1 MSRPC
6 INCGAQNAIEARFCR
21 SCGHSFEVDATSSA
35 QPTAPL
41 QPSPSART
49 DSAVVCAKC
58 GKENRDGTKFCR
70 GCGAALAESRPE
82 NAAQEPH
89 ALVRPSVVPTPQKA
103 FERSLRPPNAESIA
117 PSRTAPP
124 SLLGRLDNQWKM
136 PAMIVGGL
144 ALIGIVG
151 WFGYLRFAKKSSTA
165 TELATH
171 QQPGSAASVPQA
183 TGQEEP
189 PAPAV
194 AAQAPDESS
203 PPVPADGPQTTHSEP
218 PALAPAPV
226 PELSQADQT
235 PAELATAPRP
245 VEPPQTPLAP
255 AAAAPTLAPQHA
267 LQPPAREGEA
277 PAAMGADPESG
288 CQVWK
293 PNVQPNESVKWTG
306 RCSKDRKSVV

>member
-1 MSRPC
+1 MSRPY

-151 WFGYLRFAKKSSTA
+151 WFGYLRFAEKSSTA
-165 TELATH
+165 TELATRRQTKH
-171 QQPGSAASVPQA
+171 RPR
-183 TGQEEP
+183 
-189 PAPAV
+189 
-194 AAQAPDESS
+194 S
-203 PPVPADGPQTTHSEP
+203 PRRRR
-218 PALAPAPV
+218 
-226 PELSQADQT
+226 
-235 PAELATAPRP
+235 RP
-245 VEPPQTPLAP
+245 SLLKRHLLRLLRRPPQHLSKPFSRRLWAP
-255 AAAAPTLAPQHA
+255 IWKATVRSGSPTFSRTNRSSGRAGAAT
-267 LQPPAREGEA
+267 R
-277 PAAMGADPESG
+277 
-288 CQVWK
+288 
-293 PNVQPNESVKWTG
+293 
-306 RCSKDRKSVV
+306 

>member
-1 MSRPC
+1 MLRDITCPAHADHSAIECISRRIYTFSNSRRRIIGAILKEHLSMSRPY

-124 SLLGRLDNQWKM
+124 SLLGRLDNQ
-136 PAMIVGGL
+136 
-144 ALIGIVG
+144 
-151 WFGYLRFAKKSSTA
+151 
-165 TELATH
+165 
-171 QQPGSAASVPQA
+171 
-183 TGQEEP
+183 
-189 PAPAV
+189 
-194 AAQAPDESS
+194 
-203 PPVPADGPQTTHSEP
+203 
-218 PALAPAPV
+218 
-226 PELSQADQT
+226 
-235 PAELATAPRP
+235 
-245 VEPPQTPLAP
+245 
-255 AAAAPTLAPQHA
+255 
-267 LQPPAREGEA
+267 
-277 PAAMGADPESG
+277 
-288 CQVWK
+288 
-293 PNVQPNESVKWTG
+293 
-306 RCSKDRKSVV
+306 